1 LGHGPLI
8 EGKPVFQGI
17 LDGADIMWL
26 TPDYP
31 QARAIWREEIK
42 PRFAGAPGVT
52 LNETERRVTVANAG
66 ALELRSAESIEN
78 IRGRKLKGLIVD
90 EAAYLDLEYAWPNVL
105 RPTLV
110 DLGGWAMLNSTPQM
124 GSYFNELCER
134 ERANDLGAAWSQ
146 FHWRTRDN
154 SALNADEIEA
164 IYAELANQPTVLAQ
178 ELDAALLQGASGKAF
193 PEWRRDLHVQ
203 RVEAPRDGS
212 WTWFGGIDWGYRA
225 PGAVLLVAESPDGR
239 QVVRWEYTFREKT
252 PFDVGRALGTSLL
265 RFQVPIWLAYD
276 SAMDA
281 VTDGGPTVTMELRRG
296 LGEAMRGLAPPLI
309 PAPKGKGSRQ
319 ARKALLHEGL
329 KWSESRA
336 EDGTMKVQAWNMPR
350 MSFHPDCVHTIRTL
364 PILPV
369 SERDPEDVDTTAEDH
384 QFDAL
389 TYALMVRRPLRPE
402 TLENVQQDRHPG
414 WDKEGNR
421 RDPARRWKEMEFG
434 EEHFTG
440 MGYDLPSGD

>member
-1 LGHGPLI
+1 
-8 EGKPVFQGI
+8 
-17 LDGADIMWL
+17 
-26 TPDYP
+26 
-31 QARAIWREEIK
+31 
-42 PRFAGAPGVT
+42 
-52 LNETERRVTVANAG
+52 
-66 ALELRSAESIEN
+66 
-78 IRGRKLKGLIVD
+78 
-90 EAAYLDLEYAWPNVL
+90 
-105 RPTLV
+105 
-110 DLGGWAMLNSTPQM
+110 
-124 GSYFNELCER
+124 
-134 ERANDLGAAWSQ
+134 
-146 FHWRTRDN
+146 
-154 SALNADEIEA
+154 
-164 IYAELANQPTVLAQ
+164 
-178 ELDAALLQGASGKAF
+178 
-193 PEWRRDLHVQ
+193 
-203 RVEAPRDGS
+203 
-212 WTWFGGIDWGYRA
+212 
-225 PGAVLLVAESPDGR
+225 
-239 QVVRWEYTFREKT
+239 VVRWEYTFREKT